1 MDFIEKID
9 CIMKSINVE
18 KLNYFKRELLKIFDE
33 KERQKEKRL
42 SKSIDDYFNEINK
55 SIYGAGWIIK
65 GDVRTWKDGNGK
77 YPSILT

>member
-33 KERQKEKRL
+33 KERQEEKRL

-55 SIYGAGWIIK
+55 SIYGAGWIIQ